1 LDLYEHQGKDLFE
14 RHGIPLAERR
24 VATTPEE
31 AADAARK
38 LGGGVAVKVQVQM
51 GGRGK
56 GGGVKLV
63 HSPDEA
69 SREAARMLEEGF
81 GGGPVTAVL
90 VERLVDI
97 GAQYYAAIS
106 LDRGAG
112 TYLAMVSNAGGVDI
126 EEVARTTPEAIRRV
140 SVDAVRGLRA
150 YQARRLTGHL
160 PAEAREGAADLLSK
174 AYDVLAEVDAT
185 LVEIN
190 PFVLLRDGTVM
201 ALDAKVT
208 IDDNAL
214 FRHPDLAE
222 LADAFPVDPIEQR
235 AKAAGLQYLK
245 LDGDVGIIGNGAGLV
260 MSTLDLVKQAGA
272 KAEAA
277 NFLDVGGGAS
287 AEVMATSLEVILSDP
302 SVKSVLVNIFG
313 GITRCDLVALGILE
327 ALQRVTPEVPIV
339 VRLDGTNAEE
349 GRRILA
355 EAAHPRIV
363 PAETMLEAAE
373 RAAALARGSRSERE
387 RASSSP
393 PTNEGGSGGSRS
405 ERERASGSP
414 PTNEGSG

>member
-1 LDLYEHQGKDLFE
+1 MDLYEHQGKDLFA
-14 RHGIPLAERR
+14 RRGIPLAERI

-31 AADAARK
+31 ASDAARR

-63 HSPDEA
+63 HSAEEA
-69 SREAARMLEEGF
+69 SREAARMLDEGF
-81 GGGPVTAVL
+81 GGRPVTAVL

-126 EEVARTTPEAIRRV
+126 EEVARTRPEAIRRV
-140 SVDAVRGLRA
+140 YLDAVRGLRP
-150 YQARRLTGHL
+150 YQARRLAGHL
-160 PAEAREGAADLLSK
+160 PVEAREGAADLLSR
-174 AYDVLAEVDAT
+174 AYDVLAEADAT

-190 PFVLLRDGTVM
+190 PFVQLRDGTVM

-214 FRHPDLAE
+214 FRHPDLAQ
-222 LADAFPVDPIEQR
+222 LAGAFPVDPIERR
-235 AKAAGLQYLK
+235 AKEAGLQYLK
-245 LDGDVGIIGNGAGLV
+245 LDGEVGIIGNGAGLV

-272 KAEAA
+272 QAEAA

-313 GITRCDLVALGILE
+313 GITRCDLVARGILE
-327 ALQRVTPEVPIV
+327 ALERVTPRVPIV
-339 VRLDGTNAEE
+339 VRLDGTNAEQ

-355 EAAHPRIV
+355 EADHPRIV
-363 PAETMLEAAE
+363 PAETMLDAAE
-373 RAAALARGSRSERE
+373 LAAALAH
-387 RASSSP
+387 
-393 PTNEGGSGGSRS
+393 EG
-405 ERERASGSP
+405 A
-414 PTNEGSG
+414 T